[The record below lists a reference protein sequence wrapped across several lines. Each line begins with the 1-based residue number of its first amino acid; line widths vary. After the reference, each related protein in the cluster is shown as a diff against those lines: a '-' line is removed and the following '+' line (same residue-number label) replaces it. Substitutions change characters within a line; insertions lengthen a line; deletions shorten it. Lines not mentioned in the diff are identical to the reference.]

1 MANILLIE
9 PDYKCKQPP
18 LGLMKISFFH
28 KNILHDYVRFTK
40 GKLPDALSGTKW
52 DRVYVTSL
60 FTFEWKA
67 EVMVVPPALEPG
79 QKGTAEP
86 RIQLPE
92 GMTILNPSFDSVT
105 ITRKK

>member
-40 GKLPDALSGTKW
+40 GKLPEALSGTKW

-67 EVMVVPPALEPG
+67 
-79 QKGTAEP
+79 
-86 RIQLPE
+86 
-92 GMTILNPSFDSVT
+92 TIEAIEYAKTLVDST
-105 ITRKK
+105 DKMSQEN

>member
-40 GKLPDALSGTKW
+40 GKLPEALSGTKW
-52 DRVYVTSL
+52 DRVYVTSPNI
-60 FTFEWKA
+60 FVNNHQQE
-67 EVMVVPPALEPG
+67 
-79 QKGTAEP
+79 
-86 RIQLPE
+86 RI
-92 GMTILNPSFDSVT
+92 IVSFW
-105 ITRKK
+105 

>member
-1 MANILLIE
+1 MNSMANILLIE

-40 GKLPDALSGTKW
+40 GKLPDELSEAKW

-60 FTFEWKA
+60 FR
-67 EVMVVPPALEPG
+67 VY
-79 QKGTAEP
+79 
-86 RIQLPE
+86 
-92 GMTILNPSFDSVT
+92 
-105 ITRKK
+105 